1 MMNLDA
7 LMNSSL
13 AAVTDTDYPHFGQPN
28 TARQRKVLSVR
39 NLNKSYSAQQPVL
52 DNISFDLHAGELVGV
67 IGRSGAGKSTLLH
80 VLNGTH
86 SATGGEI
93 LSYPEVGMPHDVAK
107 LKGRALNAW
116 RSECG
121 MIFQDFCL
129 VPRLDVLTNVLLGR
143 LSQTSTLKSLFKIFP
158 DADRARAISLL
169 EWMNMLPHALQRAE
183 NLSGGQMQRVA
194 ICRALMQNPGILLA
208 DEPVASLDPKNTQRI
223 MNVLRE
229 ISEQGISVM
238 VNLHSVEL
246 VKEYCT
252 RVIGVAKG
260 NIIFD
265 DHPLLLTQDILH
277 QLYGDE
283 ISQLH

>member
-1 MMNLDA
+1 
-7 LMNSSL
+7 MNSSL

-143 LSQTSTLKSLFKIFP
+143 LSGLAPIFP
-158 DADRARAISLL
+158 YTFYHLTHYWFAAADI
-169 EWMNMLPHALQRAE
+169 
-183 NLSGGQMQRVA
+183 
-194 ICRALMQNPGILLA
+194 
-208 DEPVASLDPKNTQRI
+208 PVANDTPVHYADAIRCNVRRPPQGSL
-223 MNVLRE
+223 
-229 ISEQGISVM
+229 
-238 VNLHSVEL
+238 
-246 VKEYCT
+246 
-252 RVIGVAKG
+252 
-260 NIIFD
+260 
-265 DHPLLLTQDILH
+265 PLLTRRV
-277 QLYGDE
+277 
-283 ISQLH
+283 SA

>member
-1 MMNLDA
+1 
-7 LMNSSL
+7 MNSSL
-13 AAVTDTDYPHFGQPN
+13 AAVAETEFSLITPIAP
-28 TARQRKVLSVR
+28 TRQRKVLSVR
-39 NLNKSYSAQQPVL
+39 NLSKSYNAQQTVL

-93 LSYPEVGMPHDVAK
+93 LSFPEVGMPHDVSR

-143 LSQTSTLKSLFKIFP
+143 LSQTSTLKSLFKVFP

-169 EWMNMLPHALQRAE
+169 EWMNMLPQALQRAE

-194 ICRALMQNPGILLA
+194 ICRALT

-229 ISEQGISVM
+229 ISGQGISVM

-260 NIIFD
+260 RIIFD
-265 DHPLLLTQDILH
+265 DHPAQLTQDVLH
-277 QLYGDE
+277 RLYGDE